1 MLKRLLIFIGM
12 GLLLTGCVLQSRDPV
27 FAESDGALLPASLGS
42 SFVMENLDKDMWNK
56 EEGTLTLRPEGHHY
70 LATDE
75 KKKSSINALF
85 VPLDKNW
92 WVMQATEEKGKP
104 ETYILAEVT
113 DKALLLHPLFC
124 DDLKEKP
131 AAADAIS
138 FEGQDC
144 YLKGGQGADY
154 FKALMAEQKPAK
166 MRMVSVK

>member
-1 MLKRLLIFIGM
+1 MLKRLTLVIGM
-12 GLLLTGCVLQSRDPV
+12 GLLLTGCVLQARDPV
-27 FAESDGALLPASLGS
+27 FAESDGALLPASLGT
-42 SFVMENLDKDMWNK
+42 SFVMENLDKDMWNRD
-56 EEGTLTLRPEGHHY
+56 EGTLTLRPEGHHY
-70 LATDE
+70 LASDD
-75 KKKSSINALF
+75 KKKDVINALF

-113 DKALLLHPLFC
+113 DNALLLHPLFC

-131 AAADAIS
+131 AAADAVS

-144 YLKGGQGADY
+144 YLKVGQGADY
-154 FKALMAEQKPAK
+154 FKALIAEQKPAK